1 MRALL
6 TTTFLLAT
14 VAAFHHHDGPS
25 RSTGAIDDT
34 APARDA
40 GSPQAL
46 TGRDKWAD
54 SARREIEAANAA
66 GNLDRLKEARAMLER
81 ALTAFP
87 NDPLLQH
94 YQGYALYREATVMQG
109 MKRDEKEIRAVLE
122 AADDVLGLSAKKLDL
137 PETYA
142 IQSSVIGQ
150 MIGSNPL
157 RGMTMGPRSSGA
169 MDRAL
174 ELGAK
179 NPRVWLMRGI
189 SAMFTPGMF
198 GGGEDRAEEY
208 LNKAVALFAT
218 DAPAP
223 PAPAWGRADAYI
235 WIGQLRQQQG
245 RLADARKAYTTALEI
260 QPDNGWVRH
269 VLLPALDRV
278 ER

>member
-1 MRALL
+1 MRPLMIATILVA
-6 TTTFLLAT
+6 TF
-14 VAAFHHHDGPS
+14 AAFHHEPHA
-25 RSTGAIDDT
+25 RSIGVIDDV
-34 APARDA
+34 APRHA
-40 GSPQAL
+40 GAATQEL

-66 GNLDRLKEARAMLER
+66 GNLDRIKGARAMLER

-109 MKRDEKEIRAVLE
+109 MRSDEKAIKATLE
-122 AADDVLGLSAKKLDL
+122 AAEDVLGLSAKKLNL
-137 PETYA
+137 PETFA
-142 IQSSVIGQ
+142 LQSSVIGQ

-157 RGMTMGPRSSGA
+157 RGMTMGPRSSAA
-169 MDRAL
+169 MDRAI
-174 ELGAK
+174 ELGPN

-189 SAMFTPGMF
+189 GAMFTPGMF
-198 GGGEDRAEEY
+198 GGGQDRAEEY
-208 LNKAVALFAT
+208 LNKAVALFAA

-245 RLADARKAYTTALEI
+245 RIADARKAFNTALEI

-269 VLLPALDRV
+269 VLLPGLDRV